1 MPVCS
6 NRVVM
11 DTSEII
17 RRLRIGLALVVGFL
31 TGKAFAVTLQHH
43 ASEFFIGG
51 FLLGVVLTQFVFW
64 VFDQWTGKAPGRRED
79 QTGRR

>member
-1 MPVCS
+1 
-6 NRVVM
+6 M

-31 TGKAFAVTLQHH
+31 TGKALAVTLQHH

-51 FLLGVVLTQFVFW
+51 FLLGFIFTQLIFRA
-64 VFDQWTGKAPGRRED
+64 FDSWTGRGNIPPDERADHP
-79 QTGRR
+79 